1 MQATTE
7 RRPGQLRTRSNP
19 TDGIVAA
26 KQILSFWRYEPT
38 ASSEQGGTSGA
49 STPLSDGNLLRSLRA
64 RSAWQWTK
72 AFLVKKDLKPGT
84 GYPAIEAALAANNK
98 YGQNLRVAL
107 QEFYESIRFA
117 GRKYVQ
123 IFEIPSNIS
132 DVLKP
137 ILNEAQVQ
145 PSKFSEFFP
154 YVLPDTALGSAP
166 PTITLCEV
174 TKSASGDYTLVYCS
188 RKDYTERDIFEN
200 AAATELGKLAP
211 ALVGYGKIVGLKTR
225 SFQAFDMVVIR
236 PGLRRLEILV
246 DMPLGHIQDFDKIEQ
261 ATNVLRAV
269 ELHLPQLAQH
279 LAGKFPDNIFAAID
293 EIYKNVDGGQLQ
305 EIRLRTSTGLLDTLK
320 TTVDADDLRINKYH
334 TESAKAVNNEVE
346 IYDIT
351 TRFQLALPP
360 SAVTARLKSSVRTLS
375 AHAESRALR
384 GFELLDC
391 MSPHDIL
398 RSVNKVQ
405 SFSS

>member
-38 ASSEQGGTSGA
+38 ASSEQGGTMQMGKGSLGTSGA

-211 ALVGYGKIVGLKTR
+211 ALVGYGKIVGLKPGVFRRSIWLSFGPDFGDWKYWWTCRLATFKISTR
-225 SFQAFDMVVIR
+225 LNKQPTYCALSNFTFHNSRNTLQGSFQI
-236 PGLRRLEILV
+236 
-246 DMPLGHIQDFDKIEQ
+246 
-261 ATNVLRAV
+261 
-269 ELHLPQLAQH
+269 
-279 LAGKFPDNIFAAID
+279 IF
-293 EIYKNVDGGQLQ
+293 LQ
-305 EIRLRTSTGLLDTLK
+305 PSM
-320 TTVDADDLRINKYH
+320 KY
-334 TESAKAVNNEVE
+334 T
-346 IYDIT
+346 
-351 TRFQLALPP
+351 
-360 SAVTARLKSSVRTLS
+360 RTLT
-375 AHAESRALR
+375 ADNCRKFA
-384 GFELLDC
+384 
-391 MSPHDIL
+391 
-398 RSVNKVQ
+398 
-405 SFSS
+405 